1 MTKSDG
7 NSPTTIALPPLD
19 IATVAWLL
27 DSCGRLQEILW
38 RTRGAELEAYWTA
51 TEPAQT
57 ISGPLVTTACRRT
70 R

>member
-1 MTKSDG
+1 MTKFDAS
-7 NSPTTIALPPLD
+7 SPTTFALPPLD

-27 DSCGRLQEILW
+27 DSCGRLQEFFW

-57 ISGPLVTTACRRT
+57 ISAPLVTTPRRRT